1 LRVAATG
8 VATAHFAV
16 RVNIVRVGA
25 FACDAVSPTTPSAR
39 RSVGRRVDVV
49 VGRARGARL
58 WVRLTD
64 HDSSIIVWIGRMGAD
79 PSGRGLELGDA
90 GRQSAAF
97 GRPPMSRVAVAGASV
112 DARWRANERVGTS
125 RTRRSRRCAIAEARV
140 EGFPTRGVSI
150 FFSSR
155 GVGREARA
163 RGEGACGE
171 RSGER
176 SETMTDECVCV
187 RAFASTTE
195 SGDGTERPLAVCLG
209 KFDSMHRGHF
219 ALAERAAT
227 LGDVVMVS
235 FSGMAETLGWESRLP
250 ITAPSDRARVL
261 ALWSQNVEGKNVSL
275 REHALAFSDV
285 RELSPEAFVKMLAE
299 MDVKAVVTGENYRF
313 GYKAAGDVEALKTF
327 GAQNGM
333 TVNVVD
339 LVPAQ
344 TRSAMGLGNQVS
356 SSRVRQA
363 LNDGNI
369 DDVNWML
376 GREHRLV
383 FNVSGERTA
392 NALRAAL
399 ASGVD
404 EINISLEAAENQPP
418 SDGHYT
424 ARVYV
429 DQSPE
434 GTTVSPTTVPVQ
446 ISYGRL
452 VIDRNHVP
460 EVVFAER
467 VVAVDFVARSSPR
480 YAMGVSGRW

>member
-1 LRVAATG
+1 M
-8 VATAHFAV
+8 
-16 RVNIVRVGA
+16 RVGA
-25 FACDAVSPTTPSAR
+25 FACDAVSPTPSFAR
-39 RSVGRRVDVV
+39 LRSAGASTSSSRVP
-49 VGRARGARL
+49 RGARL

-64 HDSSIIVWIGRMGAD
+64 RDPSILLWIGRTGAD
-79 PSGRGLELGDA
+79 PSGRGLGLLGAPAAELDVRSTAHVARRRRRRERGRAMARERTRGNVSDATVEAVCDRGGARRGD
-90 GRQSAAF
+90 S
-97 GRPPMSRVAVAGASV
+97 
-112 DARWRANERVGTS
+112 DARCVYFLL
-125 RTRRSRRCAIAEARV
+125 RSRR
-140 EGFPTRGVSI
+140 GG
-150 FFSSR
+150 
-155 GVGREARA
+155 A
-163 RGEGACGE
+163 RGEGARGE
-171 RSGER
+171 RRGER
-176 SETMTDECVCV
+176 SETMTDECVCMC
-187 RAFASTTE
+187 AFASTTE

-209 KFDSMHRGHF
+209 KFDAMHRGHF

-261 ALWSQNVEGKNVSL
+261 ALWSQNVEGENVSL

-327 GAQNGM
+327 GAENGM

-383 FNVSGERTA
+383 FDVSGERTA

-429 DQSPE
+429 DQSSE
-434 GTTVSPTTVPVQ
+434 DTIVSPITVPIQV
-446 ISYGRL
+446 SYGRL
-452 VIDRNHVP
+452 VIDRNDVP
-460 EVVFAER
+460 DVVFAER